1 MKTMKKIQTKNK
13 NLSIY
18 IHIPFC
24 ESRCY
29 YCDFYSSV
37 FNSEIVE
44 KYFSHLNIEIEKYGE
59 FLEDKI
65 IDTIFIGGGTPSS
78 VNPKYI
84 SNILNKIKSL
94 STISKD
100 CEITIELNP
109 NSIDENKIETYLDS
123 NINRFSMGAQSF
135 NNDILKTIGRNHRES
150 DIFNSVNLLH
160 KYNIKNISLDLM
172 LALPNQSMRDVQ
184 LSIEHINKL
193 ELSHISYYSLIL
205 EDGTILKKMHD
216 KNSLNFPSEELD
228 RKMYHYIL
236 NSLDNLGYKQY
247 EISNF
252 AKPGYQSRHN
262 LNYWK
267 LNNYLGLG
275 VSSHSNIDNVRFYN
289 FSNFNKHFKA
299 LSEDNFPI
307 EDSEN
312 LSIKDRINEF
322 TIMGLR
328 LNSGVNI
335 NEINKRFKIDFREY
349 YREEIQKNID
359 HNLIYIEDNS
369 VVLTKLGLDLSNIV
383 EVDFLRL

>member
-1 MKTMKKIQTKNK
+1 MKKIQTKNK

-37 FNSEIVE
+37 LNSEIVE
-44 KYFSHLNIEIEKYGE
+44 KYFSYLNIEIEKYGD
-59 FLEDKI
+59 FLKDKI

-84 SNILNKIKSL
+84 SNVLNKIKTL

-100 CEITIELNP
+100 CELTIELNP
-109 NSIDENKIETYLDS
+109 NSIDENKIEIYLNA
-123 NINRFSMGAQSF
+123 NINRFSIGAQSF

-150 DIFNSVNLLH
+150 DIFTSVNLLH
-160 KYNIKNISLDLM
+160 KYNIRNISLDLM
-172 LALPNQSMRDVQ
+172 LGLPNQSMKDVE
-184 LSIEHINKL
+184 LSIEYINKL
-193 ELSHISYYSLIL
+193 DLSHISYYSLIL

-216 KNSLNFPSEELD
+216 KNPLNFPTEELD

-236 NSLDNLGYKQY
+236 SSLDNLGYKQY

-252 AKPGYQSRHN
+252 AKPGYKSRHN

-275 VSSHSNIDNVRFYN
+275 VSSHSNIDNLRFYN
-289 FSNFNKHFKA
+289 FSNFNRYFKA
-299 LSEDNFPI
+299 LSEDSFPI
-307 EDSEN
+307 EDSEK
-312 LSIKDRINEF
+312 LSVKDRINEF

-349 YREEIQKNID
+349 YREEIQKNMD

>member
-1 MKTMKKIQTKNK
+1 MKKIQTKNK